1 MFPWDLSPGIPSA
14 SYALWAKEKR
24 RERSCKSQR
33 LRPIHT
39 TVAGSRARLS
49 GRTHR
54 PARQAKAA
62 TARMAMIRV
71 AVIGAGQWGP
81 NLIRNFHNKQTSE
94 VVWIIDRDATRLEE
108 VHAHFPDVQ
117 VAKDPEQA
125 LRDSSVHAV
134 VVATPT
140 STHYA
145 LAKEALERC
154 KHVLVEKPL
163 TTEVKQ
169 GLGLLELATKYG
181 LTLMVGH
188 VFVYNPAIRKVKGYL
203 DAGHLGDVYYL
214 SMVRTN
220 LGPIR
225 LDVNAAWDLAAH
237 DLSIA
242 NYWLNAEP
250 LSVSAIGGTWINQGI
265 EDAVF
270 ATLRYPKGVLVN
282 LHASWLNPHKARD
295 IKVVG
300 ESRMLTF
307 DDMNLNEPLHIYDKQ
322 VSDVRIP
329 PAYVDSF
336 ASFRASIRRGDVI
349 VPKVPL
355 GEPLAIQCAHF
366 LECIETGKQPF
377 TSAGEGIAVVRA
389 LEAMQRSIRA
399 GGREEQV

>member
-1 MFPWDLSPGIPSA
+1 MV
-14 SYALWAKEKR
+14 AK
-24 RERSCKSQR
+24 
-33 LRPIHT
+33 
-39 TVAGSRARLS
+39 GSARLS
-49 GRTHR
+49 AGTHR
-54 PARQAKAA
+54 PARQAKAVA
-62 TARMAMIRV
+62 ARIAMIRV

-108 VHAHFPDVQ
+108 VHTHFPDVQ
-117 VAKDPEQA
+117 IARDPEQA

-140 STHYA
+140 SSHYA
-145 LAKEALERC
+145 LANEALERR

-163 TTEVKQ
+163 TTEANQ
-169 GLGLLELATKYG
+169 GLELLELATKYR

-188 VFVYNPAIRKVKGYL
+188 VFVYNPAIRTVKEYL
-203 DAGHLGDVYYL
+203 DAGQLGKVYYV

-225 LDVNAAWDLAAH
+225 VDVNASWDLAAH

-242 NYWLNAEP
+242 NYWLNAKP
-250 LSVSAIGGTWINQGI
+250 LSVSAIGGAWINQGI

-282 LHASWLNPHKARD
+282 LHASWLNPRKARD
-295 IKVVG
+295 ITVVG
-300 ESRMLTF
+300 ESRMLMF
-307 DDMNLNEPLHIYDKQ
+307 DDMNLNEPLRIYDKH
-322 VSDVRIP
+322 VTDVRIP
-329 PAYVDSF
+329 PTYVDSF
-336 ASFRASIRRGDVI
+336 ASFRASIRKGNVT

-366 LECIETGKQPF
+366 LECIVTGHQPF

-399 GGREEQV
+399 SGREEQV